1 MPFNF
6 FVFRAWENIF
16 YTTLLVHG
24 RLTKAQTSSSS
35 FEEHPRK
42 SLFSSERKSH
52 LGVIQSLESALAI
65 RAFAERKLKGFSL
78 HVGMSGAFATR
89 RN

>member
-1 MPFNF
+1 MPFI

-35 FEEHPRK
+35 FEEHPRN
-42 SLFSSERKSH
+42 SLFSSSKVLWRSV
-52 LGVIQSLESALAI
+52 L
-65 RAFAERKLKGFSL
+65 FAERKLKAFFL
-78 HVGMSGAFATR
+78 HVGMPGAFVTR